1 MRGREKRRATG
12 SNRLGMV
19 VIAVVVAVLMTV
31 LLLRSVSLKN
41 RIVMFQASNTAMT
54 QQIQEEKDRSEELKI
69 LPDYVRSDEYI
80 EKAAREKF
88 GLVYADE
95 IIFRPAK

>member
-1 MRGREKRRATG
+1 MNTGEKRRATG
-12 SNRLGMV
+12 SNRFGM
-19 VIAVVVAVLMTV
+19 AVVVVVVVILMTT
-31 LLLRSVSLKN
+31 LLVRSAGLKK
-41 RIVMFQASNTAMT
+41 RIVMFQASNAALK

-69 LPDYVRSDEYI
+69 LPDYVSSDEYI

-95 IIFRPAK
+95 IIFRPAE